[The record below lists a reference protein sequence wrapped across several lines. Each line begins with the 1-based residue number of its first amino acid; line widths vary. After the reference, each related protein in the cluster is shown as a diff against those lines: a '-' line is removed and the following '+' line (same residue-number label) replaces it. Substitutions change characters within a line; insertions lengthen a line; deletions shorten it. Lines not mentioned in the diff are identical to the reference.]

1 MRMLAGR
8 IWRDHGLDTAC
19 GQFVAQAPGIVSSI
33 GQQAAWVAAM
43 PIKPRAPT
51 KSWVLPGVIRK
62 ASGRPTSSVS
72 AWILVVCPPR
82 ERPIALLKAPLLRRP
97 RSDGL

>member
-1 MRMLAGR
+1 MGPRLKAMGNR
-8 IWRDHGLDTAC
+8 TA
-19 GQFVAQAPGIVSSI
+19 SLLLLRT
-33 GQQAAWVAAM
+33 M

-62 ASGRPTSSVS
+62 ASGRPISSVS

-97 RSDGL
+97 RSHGL